1 MLYLA
6 IQNSLILGAFET
18 PQAAEAR
25 CKEEIKKDSLELLM
39 KKKLIKKVLK
49 GQIPINGNRYLVA
62 VITKEVSSDGGN
74 F

>member
-1 MLYLA
+1 MIYLA

-18 PQAAEAR
+18 LEAAEAR
-25 CKEEIKKDSLELLM
+25 CKEEIKKDSLELLL

-62 VITKEVSSDGGN
+62 SIIKEVSSEGN

>member
-1 MLYLA
+1 MIYLA

-18 PQAAEAR
+18 PEAAEAR

-62 VITKEVSSDGGN
+62 VITKEVSSDGTN

>member
-1 MLYLA
+1 MIYLA

-18 PQAAEAR
+18 AEQAEAR
-25 CKEEIKKDSLELLM
+25 CLEEIEKDKLELLL
-39 KKKLIKKVLK
+39 KKKVIKKILK

-62 VITKEVSSDGGN
+62 MITKEVSRETN

>member
-18 PQAAEAR
+18 MEAAEAR
-25 CKEEIKKDSLELLM
+25 CKEEIKKDSLELLL

>member
-18 PQAAEAR
+18 SEEAEAR
-25 CKEEIKKDSLELLM
+25 CREEIKKDSLELFL

-49 GQIPINGNRYLVA
+49 GQIPVNGNRYLVA
-62 VITKEVSSDGGN
+62 RITKEVSTDGN

>member
-18 PQAAEAR
+18 QEAAVAR

-49 GQIPINGNRYLVA
+49 GQIPINGNRYLVGL
-62 VITKEVSSDGGN
+62 ITKEVSSDGGN